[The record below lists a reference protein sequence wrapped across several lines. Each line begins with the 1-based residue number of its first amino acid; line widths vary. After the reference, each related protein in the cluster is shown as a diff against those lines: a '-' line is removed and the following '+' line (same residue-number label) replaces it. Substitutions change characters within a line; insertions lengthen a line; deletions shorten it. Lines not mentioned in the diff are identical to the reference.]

1 MHIQFLRKFANRRFA
16 LSAALT
22 VAWMVVIFL
31 FSAQNAD
38 DSSDT
43 SGKVLT
49 FLCGLFGYTPTEG
62 MKATLS
68 FLVRKAAH
76 MTEFGL
82 LGVLCL
88 NTLRQGFGEFA
99 YRYPAAFA
107 AASLYAATDEIHQ
120 LFVEG
125 RAGQVRDWAI
135 DSTGILLWLTA
146 AWCFTVITN
155 RIKNKENNEA

>member
-1 MHIQFLRKFANRRFA
+1 MHFHYNRRFA
-16 LSAALT
+16 VLAGMTL
-22 VAWMVVIFL
+22 AWMMIIFL

-49 FLCGLFGYTPTEG
+49 FLCGLFGYTPTET
-62 MKATLS
+62 MKSTLS

-82 LGVLCL
+82 LGVMWLG
-88 NTLRQGFGEFA
+88 TLRHGFDNFR

-107 AASLYAATDEIHQ
+107 PASFYAATDEFHQ

-125 RAGQVRDWAI
+125 RAGQVTDWAI

-146 AWCFTVITN
+146 AWLLTAITN
-155 RIKNKENNEA
+155 HNKCIKNDNT